1 MFLQGLKMKHVSDA
15 WWDFVKKMKKN
26 RIKFLLS
33 YVLIGIFAP
42 NIVLGQLSEQHLL
55 SHIGK
60 YPNYPIIVYGSGPQ
74 ADLIK
79 KGEYLAQ
86 AGDCIACHTKP
97 GGLPFAGGL
106 PIATP
111 FGIIYSPNITSD
123 KRFGIGNWT
132 LAQFSKAMREG
143 IAPDGSNYFPVF
155 PYPYFNKL
163 TDSDIAALK
172 AYFEAI
178 PPVPLANKPVDM
190 PIPFRWRFMQYF
202 WKLMFFDFNKGV
214 YKPEPSQ
221 SEQWNRGAYL
231 VQSLGHC
238 GMCHTPLNPL
248 GAPKEEYA
256 LTGGFGSGSYAPNIS
271 FSRFV
276 NVSVSTIANVF
287 VNDQLIS
294 GGNIVGPMSEV
305 VHDSLEYLSKDDLIA
320 IATYLKTVKSKLP
333 PSTSQKITSK
343 TGQKIYDKYC
353 VGCHGTGA
361 GGAPK
366 MGDANDWAPK
376 LQQGIPTLYKNA
388 IQGIG
393 NMPPRGTCATCSDGE
408 IQAAVDYIINNSK
421 TAQAPT
427 AQASMNVSP
436 PSEDLGKKVYDSVCA
451 TCHASGVQGAPI
463 TGDQKVWA
471 PLIKK
476 NIDVLIQHTIKGYN
490 KMPARGACHNCS
502 DTDLIAA
509 VIYMVNRSQ
518 PSGNYKL
525 W

>member
-1 MFLQGLKMKHVSDA
+1 MQPGLIDNPIA
-15 WWDFVKKMKKN
+15 LGNFVKKMNKN

-33 YVLIGIFAP
+33 FVLLGLMTPSLVF
-42 NIVLGQLSEQHLL
+42 GQLSEAHIL

-60 YPNYPIIVYGSGPQ
+60 YPNYPVIVYGSGPQ
-74 ADLIK
+74 AALIK

-123 KRFGIGNWT
+123 KHFGIGNWT
-132 LAQFSKAMREG
+132 VKQFAKAMREG
-143 IAPDGSNYFPVF
+143 VAPDGSNYFPVF

-163 TDSDIAALK
+163 TDNDVKALK
-172 AYFEAI
+172 AYFDAV
-178 PPVPLANKPVDM
+178 PPVPLQNKPVDM
-190 PIPFRWRFMQYF
+190 PIPFKWRFMQFF
-202 WKLMFFDFNKGV
+202 WKLMFFDFHKGV
-214 YKPEPSQ
+214 FKPNPQ
-221 SEQWNRGAYL
+221 QTPQWNRGAYL
-231 VQSLGHC
+231 VQGLGHC

-248 GAPKEEYA
+248 GAPKEQYA

-276 NVSVSTIANVF
+276 NISASAIANVF
-287 VNDQLIS
+287 VNNQLIG
-294 GGNIVGPMSEV
+294 GGNIVGPMAEV
-305 VHDSLEYLSKDDLIA
+305 VHDSLEYLSQEDLEA

-333 PSTSQKITSK
+333 PSVSTKITSK

-353 VGCHGTGA
+353 VGCHGIGA

-366 MGDANDWAPK
+366 MGEASDWAPK
-376 LQQGIPTLYKNA
+376 IKLGLPSLYKNA

-393 NMPPRGTCATCSDGE
+393 NMPARGTCATCSDGE
-408 IQAAVDYIINNSK
+408 IQAAVDYIVKNSQSTSSSTTQVST
-421 TAQAPT
+421 TA
-427 AQASMNVSP
+427 P
-436 PSEDLGKKVYDSVCA
+436 PPNLDQGKKIYDAVCA
-451 TCHASGVQGAPI
+451 VCHATGKLGAPI
-463 TGDQKVWA
+463 TGDKDVWA
-471 PLIKK
+471 SLIKK
-476 NIDVLIQHTIKGYN
+476 NLDVLIEHTIEGYKN
-490 KMPARGACHNCS
+490 MPARGACHNCS

-509 VIYMVNRSQ
+509 VIYMVNQSQ
-518 PSGNYKL
+518 TGGNYDL